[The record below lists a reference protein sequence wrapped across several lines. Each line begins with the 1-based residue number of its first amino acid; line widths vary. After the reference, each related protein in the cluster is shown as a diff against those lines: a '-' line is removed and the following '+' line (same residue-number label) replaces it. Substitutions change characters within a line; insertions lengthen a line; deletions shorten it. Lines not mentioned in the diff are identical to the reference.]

1 MEPLYAPS
9 SLIIGPAGAGK
20 TSSLATYGLAGIETF
35 VLFTEPRGEESL
47 LDAIKR
53 LKAPLELFHWHTVT
67 SPPAGWASLKKMVA
81 TVRVMDFE
89 SISKLKSG
97 IEKTSMR
104 QLEDLLDSIETFPD
118 DRTGQKFGD
127 VTTWDD
133 RRAFCLDSLTGLNE
147 LAWLTTVGYKPTAHE
162 GEWGM
167 AMNMEEQLIH
177 KLASDCQCYFTLTG
191 HIDREPDPI
200 TGASRVMPSA
210 LGRKLAPKLARKFG
224 EVVRAR
230 RSTDGF
236 WWATSDTEADLKNR
250 SLPVSAQ
257 LHPSFGQ
264 IVAAHKER
272 KNQLLHLQEQ
282 KAAPAAQTAASAAIP
297 NLMKA

>member
-1 MEPLYAPS
+1 MAISAPS

-20 TSSLATYGLAGIETF
+20 TSSLATYGLADVETF

-47 LDAIKR
+47 LDSIKR

-67 SPPAGWASLKKMVA
+67 SPPAGWDALRKMVT
-81 TVRVMDFE
+81 TVRVMDYE

-97 IEKTSMR
+97 IEKTGMK
-104 QLEDLLDSIETFPD
+104 QLEELLDAIANFPC
-118 DRTGQKFGD
+118 DRTGKKYGD

-133 RRAFCLDSLTGLNE
+133 RRAFCIDSLTGLNE

-177 KLASDCQCYFTLTG
+177 KLTCDCACYFTLTG

-200 TGASRVMPSA
+200 TGSSRVMPAA

-230 RSTDGF
+230 RSSDGF
-236 WWATSDTEADLKNR
+236 WWATTDSEADLKNR
-250 SLPVSAQ
+250 SLPVATQ
-257 LHPSFGQ
+257 LSPSFEQ
-264 IVAAHKER
+264 IVKAHKDR
-272 KNQLLHLQEQ
+272 KTQLLVESQ
-282 KAAPAAQTAASAAIP
+282 KPKVASAT
-297 NLMKA
+297 